1 MKMKQRKTVK
11 NKNTRGMALLFTLG
25 VLMMVLV
32 VVMLYASKVKTE
44 AKLASSQLENQSAKL
59 LAQSLLPRVMI
70 TLNKS
75 QTAQDLHIYSSDF
88 LCFFKKCFRDVFK
101 FHSAACFKP
110 YHIAGFCGFSEFFG
124 KFFLAFKMESGCFH
138 SVDPGAGG
146 NKS

>member
-70 TLNKS
+70 TN
-75 QTAQDLHIYSSDF
+75 
-88 LCFFKKCFRDVFK
+88 
-101 FHSAACFKP
+101 
-110 YHIAGFCGFSEFFG
+110 
-124 KFFLAFKMESGCFH
+124 
-138 SVDPGAGG
+138 DP
-146 NKS
+146 